1 MSCSPLPIAIPDTS
15 THACTHINTY
25 SYTHTHTRARAQA
38 GFIRNSQGE
47 VICDRSFNVASLLSY
62 YYNRPVSDYINRT
75 RWNKDDPNV
84 LDLNLQG

>member
-1 MSCSPLPIAIPDTS
+1 M
-15 THACTHINTY
+15 HART
-25 SYTHTHTRARAQA
+25 YTHTHTHTHTHTYTHTHTRAQA